1 MAAASQ
7 PILGLMR
14 PFACSLIVL
23 ALGTASLAAQT
34 PGCPGD
40 STQAGRICQA
50 GADAVTLFLPVEA
63 ALVGGGNPV
72 PGTARALG
80 QFGRF
85 RLAGRIGLVRATIP
99 SAGYDGTSD
108 TVKMDKRLLI
118 PMPRLDLDVGVF
130 SKKLPMGNVS
140 VDLLGS
146 AVVVPIGRSSRY
158 RLDENARRI
167 DQFAIGLGFG
177 FRAAFAMAGNKPTIS
192 LNVMKRDMPGIIFGD
207 LSKGD
212 QLQASTT
219 LSALSVRLL
228 VGGFLGPFEM
238 TGGGGLD
245 MLKGKGKVAFVDPVT
260 STDSTVAFDLST
272 SRINVLLNAAINLK
286 PLKLW
291 GEGGFLVGKDEG
303 TLTSFERIDPAGGQF
318 YGALGAAIAF

>member
-1 MAAASQ
+1 
-7 PILGLMR
+7 MR
-14 PFACSLIVL
+14 TLFSVSLLVL
-23 ALGTASLAAQT
+23 AVTAAPLTAQT

-40 STQAGRICQA
+40 TTQAGRICQA
-50 GADAVTLFLPVEA
+50 GADAVTLFIPVEA

-72 PGTARALG
+72 PGTAKALG

-85 RLAGRIGLVRATIP
+85 RLAGRIGLVRMSIP
-99 SAGYDGTSD
+99 QASYDGTSD
-108 TVKMDKRLLI
+108 TVKLDKRMLI

-130 SKKLPMGNVS
+130 SKKLPMGTAS

-146 AVVVPIGRSSRY
+146 AVIVPMGRSSRY

-167 DQFAIGLGFG
+167 DNLAIGLGFG
-177 FRAAFAMAGNKPTIS
+177 LRAAFAMAGNKPVVS
-192 LNVMKRDMPGIIFGD
+192 LNVMKRDMPAIIFGD

-228 VGGFLGPFEM
+228 LGGYLGPFEM
-238 TGGGGLD
+238 TGGGGID
-245 MLKGKGKVAFVDPVT
+245 MIKGKGKVAFVDPVT
-260 STDSTVAFDLST
+260 STDSTVALDIST
-272 SRINVLLNAAINLK
+272 SRINVLINAALNLK

-291 GEGGFLVGKDEG
+291 GEGGFMVGKDEG

>member
-1 MAAASQ
+1 
-7 PILGLMR
+7 MR
-14 PFACSLIVL
+14 TLFSVSLL
-23 ALGTASLAAQT
+23 ALAVTATPLTAQT

-40 STQAGRICQA
+40 TTQAGRICQA
-50 GADAVTLFLPVEA
+50 GADAVTLFIPVEA

-72 PGTARALG
+72 PGTAKALG

-85 RLAGRIGLVRATIP
+85 RLAGRIGLVRVSIP
-99 SAGYDGTSD
+99 QASYDGTSD
-108 TVKMDKRLLI
+108 TVKLDKRMLI

-130 SKKLPMGNVS
+130 SKKLPMGTAS

-146 AVVVPIGRSSRY
+146 AVIVPMGRSSRY

-167 DQFAIGLGFG
+167 DNLAIGLGFG
-177 FRAAFAMAGNKPTIS
+177 LRAAFAMAGNKPVVS
-192 LNVMKRDMPGIIFGD
+192 LNVMKRDMPAIIFGD

-228 VGGFLGPFEM
+228 LGGYLGPFEM
-238 TGGGGLD
+238 TGGGGID
-245 MLKGKGKVAFVDPVT
+245 MIKGKGKVAFVDPVT
-260 STDSTVAFDLST
+260 STDSTVALDIST
-272 SRINVLLNAAINLK
+272 SRINVLVNAALNLK

-291 GEGGFLVGKDEG
+291 GEGGFMVGKDEG
-303 TLTSFERIDPAGGQF
+303 TLTHFERIDPAGGQF

>member
-1 MAAASQ
+1 MRTLFFV
-7 PILGLMR
+7 PLLGLGL
-14 PFACSLIVL
+14 AATSL
-23 ALGTASLAAQT
+23 TAQT

-40 STQAGRICQA
+40 TLQAGRICQA
-50 GADAVTLFLPVEA
+50 GADALVLFLPVEA

-72 PGTARALG
+72 PGTAKALG

-85 RLAGRIGLVRATIP
+85 RLAARIGLVRATIP
-99 SAGYDGTSD
+99 KASYDGTSD

-118 PMPRLDLDVGVF
+118 PMPRLDLDVGLF
-130 SKKLPMGNVS
+130 SKKLPMGVVS

-146 AVVVPIGRSSRY
+146 AVIVPMGSSSKY

-167 DQFAIGLGFG
+167 SDLAIGLGFG
-177 FRAAFAMAGNKPTIS
+177 FRAAMAMAGKKPVVS
-192 LNVMKRDMPGIIFGD
+192 LNVMKRDMPAIIFGD

-219 LSALSVRLL
+219 LSALTVRLL
-228 VGGFLGPFEM
+228 LGGQLGPLEV

-245 MLKGKGKVAFVDPVT
+245 MIKGKGKVTFTDPV
-260 STDSTVAFDLST
+260 SATDSTVALDIST

-286 PLKLW
+286 PIKLW
-291 GEGGFLVGKDEG
+291 GEGGFMVGKDEG
-303 TLTSFERIDPAGGQF
+303 TLTHFERIDPAGGQF
-318 YGALGAAIAF
+318 YAALGLAIAF